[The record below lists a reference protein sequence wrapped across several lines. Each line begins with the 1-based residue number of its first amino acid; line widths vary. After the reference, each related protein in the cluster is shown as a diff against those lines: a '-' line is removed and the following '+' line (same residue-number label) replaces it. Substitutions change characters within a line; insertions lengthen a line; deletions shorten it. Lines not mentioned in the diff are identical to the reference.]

1 MSDHAGF
8 GWVLLVLG
16 LVIAGV
22 GLVWI
27 LAPSIPWLG
36 RLPGDIR
43 IERENFRFYF
53 PLVTC
58 LLLSLLLSLVLWLVR
73 RFRGGDRIRRRV
85 VPGLT
90 KVEQAGT
97 DPLLAIGRRALFVRA
112 PKGGLASASSSH
124 ASFDG
129 CSTKGLLLR
138 KLEGAPPGCRRR
150 CGRRRPGLPR
160 RQVRGR

>member
-1 MSDHAGF
+1 MTDHAGF
-8 GWVLLVLG
+8 GWMLLVLG

-58 LLLSLLLSLVLWLVR
+58 LLLSLLLSLALWLVWL
-73 RFRGGDRIRRRV
+73 FRG
-85 VPGLT
+85 
-90 KVEQAGT
+90 
-97 DPLLAIGRRALFVRA
+97 
-112 PKGGLASASSSH
+112 
-124 ASFDG
+124 
-129 CSTKGLLLR
+129 
-138 KLEGAPPGCRRR
+138 
-150 CGRRRPGLPR
+150 
-160 RQVRGR
+160 